1 MLFNMIDRLLIAGW
15 VFAVLLAT
23 VGVGGSIVVLSQGD
37 DFMQSDEAFEL
48 TLTIRTPTGERKVL
62 VAAVRNDQEES
73 DPEGRVYLASER
85 CVELHQAVADAVHWL
100 CRSGVTGDAEP
111 HEELASIVAAI
122 MGQDGAEDET
132 NKAWPLICER
142 MREER
147 VWPKVEMP

>member
-1 MLFNMIDRLLIAGW
+1 MIDRLFIAGW
-15 VFAVLLAT
+15 GFAVLLGT
-23 VGVGGSIVVLSQGD
+23 VGVVGSILVLSQGE
-37 DFMQSDEAFEL
+37 DFMQHDEAFEM
-48 TLTIRTPTGERKVL
+48 TVTIRTPTGERKTL
-62 VAAVRNDQEES
+62 TLAVQNNQEES

-100 CRSGVTGDAEP
+100 CRSGVTGDSEP

-132 NKAWPLICER
+132 NKAWPIICER

-147 VWPKVEMP
+147 EWPKVEMP

>member
-1 MLFNMIDRLLIAGW
+1 
-15 VFAVLLAT
+15 
-23 VGVGGSIVVLSQGD
+23 
-37 DFMQSDEAFEL
+37 MQPDEAFEM
-48 TLTIRTPTGERKVL
+48 TVTIRTPTGERKTL
-62 VAAVRNDQEES
+62 TLAVRNDQEES

-85 CVELHQAVADAVHWL
+85 CVELHQCVADAVHWL

-132 NKAWPLICER
+132 NKAWPLICEL

-147 VWPKVEMP
+147 EWPKVEMP